1 MKLVQNKFSKFLFAN
16 VALIGLS
23 LFVACG
29 GGQTTEEPG
38 DRGIETP
45 PVDASMTINVINRG
59 LAELAYKPTP
69 EGFPYKSVNVPSDS
83 FQEWA
88 NSNKDSI
95 NKAIQQLPDG
105 FVLQVT
111 GHTCS
116 IGPREAEAGKKGNIW
131 YSTQRARNVYSA
143 LRNSGIPAEKLSY
156 KGIADDETMSDV
168 ETTDSRNRRVTFK
181 VVPVDNPGSDEGTN

>member
-1 MKLVQNKFSKFLFAN
+1 MNLAQNKFSKFLLVNFA
-16 VALIGLS
+16 ALS
-23 LFVACG
+23 LVAFVACSSA
-29 GGQTTEEPG
+29 QQEEPVERKTEEA
-38 DRGIETP
+38 

-69 EGFPYKSVNVPSDS
+69 EGFAYKSINVPTDS

-88 NSNKDSI
+88 TSNKDSI
-95 NKAIQQLPDG
+95 NKAVQQLPDG

-116 IGPREAEAGKKGNIW
+116 IGPREAEAGKRGNVW
-131 YSTQRARNVYSA
+131 YSTQRARNVYTA
-143 LRNSGIPAEKLSY
+143 LKNSGIPAEKLSY

-181 VVPVDNPGSDEGTN
+181 VVPLDVAPQ